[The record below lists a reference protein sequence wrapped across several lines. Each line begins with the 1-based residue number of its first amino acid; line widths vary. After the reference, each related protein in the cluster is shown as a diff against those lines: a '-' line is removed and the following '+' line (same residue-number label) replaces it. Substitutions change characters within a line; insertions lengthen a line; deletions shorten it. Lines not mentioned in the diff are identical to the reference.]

1 MGFVEWVDSLKRKT
15 PFKVVYFWTEWCE
28 GCEEEKKELEKI
40 EKNWDNLDFIEINA
54 DERPDLAIR
63 YSPQIYPSISFISD
77 RAVIGG
83 TYGYVEFAKIN
94 ELLLIT
100 LDLVQGGGKI
110 ITPITVP
117 HSAQKV
123 SWRQA
128 VNEIRRKCL
137 AFFDINFGGFE
148 KSPKY
153 YLPNVLRF
161 LLKMGDPYSLEVVK
175 YTLDAAI
182 YYLWDDGFYAYS
194 KSEDWKDHSNV
205 KLIDVNAD
213 MILTLIE
220 AYKVTKDEYY
230 LDYAIETG
238 NWILQ
243 FGDPFFPIAIVD
255 GRKMGKPLLDVNSKV
270 GEAIYNLYLLL
281 EDKTF
286 LQVAEKLAR
295 NLTVKSHVIG
305 ENGPIF
311 LQDLSYLLRFLG
323 NMGRGNH
330 VLDYIMENFYG
341 GDAFFDT
348 TKDHAMSQMIGRF
361 KLIDSNSVLA
371 QALLSMGKID
381 LAQRISEYFLDKFQE
396 FAYFSQADYGSLLA
410 SLNGIA

>member
-1 MGFVEWVDSLKRKT
+1 
-15 PFKVVYFWTEWCE
+15 
-28 GCEEEKKELEKI
+28 
-40 EKNWDNLDFIEINA
+40 
-54 DERPDLAIR
+54 
-63 YSPQIYPSISFISD
+63 
-77 RAVIGG
+77 
-83 TYGYVEFAKIN
+83 
-94 ELLLIT
+94 
-100 LDLVQGGGKI
+100 
-110 ITPITVP
+110 
-117 HSAQKV
+117 
-123 SWRQA
+123 
-128 VNEIRRKCL
+128 
-137 AFFDINFGGFE
+137 
-148 KSPKY
+148 
-153 YLPNVLRF
+153 
-161 LLKMGDPYSLEVVK
+161 
-175 YTLDAAI
+175 
-182 YYLWDDGFYAYS
+182 
-194 KSEDWKDHSNV
+194 
-205 KLIDVNAD
+205 
-213 MILTLIE
+213 
-220 AYKVTKDEYY
+220 
-230 LDYAIETG
+230 
-238 NWILQ
+238 
-243 FGDPFFPIAIVD
+243 
-255 GRKMGKPLLDVNSKV
+255 SKV

>member
-28 GCEEEKKELEKI
+28 GCEEERKELEKI

-255 GRKMGKPLLDVNSKV
+255 GRKM
-270 GEAIYNLYLLL
+270 
-281 EDKTF
+281 
-286 LQVAEKLAR
+286 
-295 NLTVKSHVIG
+295 
-305 ENGPIF
+305 
-311 LQDLSYLLRFLG
+311 
-323 NMGRGNH
+323 
-330 VLDYIMENFYG
+330 
-341 GDAFFDT
+341 
-348 TKDHAMSQMIGRF
+348 
-361 KLIDSNSVLA
+361 
-371 QALLSMGKID
+371 
-381 LAQRISEYFLDKFQE
+381 
-396 FAYFSQADYGSLLA
+396 
-410 SLNGIA
+410 